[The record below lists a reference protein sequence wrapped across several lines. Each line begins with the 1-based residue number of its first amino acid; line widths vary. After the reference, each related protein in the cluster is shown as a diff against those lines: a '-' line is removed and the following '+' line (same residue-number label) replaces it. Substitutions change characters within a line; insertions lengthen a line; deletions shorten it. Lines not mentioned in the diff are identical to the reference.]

1 MTAGADEDE
10 LTPWLT
16 LLLTERAAELDE
28 GRTELVELAIED
40 EAEDDA
46 WQTPEP
52 GVEVSS
58 YTLMPLTSQYL
69 RVRQRLIKGPLN

>member
-1 MTAGADEDE
+1 M
-10 LTPWLT
+10 
-16 LLLTERAAELDE
+16 AAELDE
-28 GRTELVELAIED
+28 GRIELVELAIED
-40 EAEDDA
+40 EAEDEA

-69 RVRQRLIKGPLN
+69 KMCQRLIKGPV